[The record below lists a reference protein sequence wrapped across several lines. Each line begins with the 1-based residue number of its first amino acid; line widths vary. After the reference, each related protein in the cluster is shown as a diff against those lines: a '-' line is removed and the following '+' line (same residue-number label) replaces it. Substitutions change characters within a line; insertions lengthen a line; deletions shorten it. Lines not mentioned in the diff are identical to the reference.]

1 MPRNEPQIEPELAMG
16 EGVTEHKIS
25 LMVERFYERVFA
37 DAKLGP
43 IFNAHISGDHHEHL
57 ETMKRFW
64 RSVLLKT
71 REYDGKPVPAHQK
84 IDGVETHHF
93 QTWLGLFAETV
104 GDLFDDQE
112 AADILTRAERIASS
126 LWLARNL
133 DPFQNPPVW
142 GRADAF
148 NQVETNLQEG
158 DIQCG

>member
-1 MPRNEPQIEPELAMG
+1 MTRNEPQMKPELAMG

-25 LMVERFYERVFA
+25 LMVDQFYERVFA
-37 DAKLGP
+37 DDKLGP
-43 IFNAHISGDHHEHL
+43 IFKQHISGDHHEHL

-84 IDGVETHHF
+84 IDGVEIHHF

-104 GDLFDDQE
+104 GELFTDVE
-112 AADILTRAERIASS
+112 AADILTRAERIATS

-148 NQVETNLQEG
+148 NQAKSNVQEG